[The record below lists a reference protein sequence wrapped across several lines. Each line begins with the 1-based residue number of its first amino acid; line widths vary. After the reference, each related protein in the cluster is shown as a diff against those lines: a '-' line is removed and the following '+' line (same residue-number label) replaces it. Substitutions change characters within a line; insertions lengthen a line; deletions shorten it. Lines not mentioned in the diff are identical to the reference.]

1 MKNFKFVLYTLGFLT
16 MSLGGCSNNN
26 KHIVKSSDPFEKINR
41 NIFTFNKYID
51 MKIVVPISTT
61 YVENVPNTAR
71 KRVTS
76 HLNWMGLPNTIIN
89 STIQLDLE
97 NTILASAKF
106 MLNGLTL
113 GLFDLDNG
121 ETDIIK
127 KDFGSTLAKFNVPEG
142 PFLMLPFLGPKMT
155 RDFSGF
161 VVDRQNMA
169 NVSSTTMN
177 DINLIEVPVNIIDKR
192 GKLSDSIDT
201 IYDSA
206 DPYTK
211 MKSYYMQNRRKQV
224 YSEKYHEI
232 DNQNKDKEF
241 EKLLQ

>member
-1 MKNFKFVLYTLGFLT
+1 MKNFKFVLYTLVFLT
-16 MSLGGCSNNN
+16 MSLGGCSNNE
-26 KHIVKSSDPFEKINR
+26 KHIVKNLDPFEKINR

-51 MKIVVPISTT
+51 KKIVVPISTT
-61 YVENVPNTAR
+61 YIEKVPSAAR
-71 KRVTS
+71 KSITS
-76 HLNWMGLPNTIIN
+76 HLNWMELPNTIVN

-113 GLFDLDNG
+113 GFYDLDNG
-121 ETDIIK
+121 ETEIIK
-127 KDFGSTLAKFNVPEG
+127 KDFGSTLAKLNVPEG

-161 VVDRQNMA
+161 LVDRQNMS
-169 NVSSTTMN
+169 NVSSTTIN
-177 DINLIEVPVNIIDKR
+177 DINLIEVPVNIINKR
-192 GKLSDSIDT
+192 GELSDTIDT
-201 IYDSA
+201 LYNSA

-211 MKSYYMQNRRKQV
+211 LKSYYIQNRRKQV
-224 YSEKYHEI
+224 YSEKYHDI
-232 DNQNKDKEF
+232 DNKNKDEEF

>member
-1 MKNFKFVLYTLGFLT
+1 MKKFKFVLYALIFLT
-16 MSLGGCSNNN
+16 MLLSGCSSNI
-26 KHIVKSSDPFEKINR
+26 KHSVENSDPFEKINR
-41 NIFTFNKYID
+41 NIFNFNKYFD
-51 MKIVVPISTT
+51 NKIVMPISNT
-61 YVENVPNTAR
+61 YVQKVPNIAR
-71 KRVTS
+71 NSISS
-76 HLNWMGLPNTIIN
+76 HLKWMELPNTIAN
-89 STIQLDLE
+89 STMQLDLE

-113 GLFDLDNG
+113 GFYDLDNG
-121 ETDIIK
+121 ETDVVK

-142 PFLMLPFLGPKMT
+142 PFLMIPFLGPRMT

-161 VVDRQNMA
+161 VVERQNISMI
-169 NVSSTTMN
+169 SSTTMD

-201 IYDSA
+201 IYNSA

-211 MKSYYMQNRRKQV
+211 MKSYYIQNRRKQV
-224 YSEKYHEI
+224 YSEKYHDI
-232 DNQNKDKEF
+232 HNQNKDEEF

>member
-1 MKNFKFVLYTLGFLT
+1 MKNFKFILYVLIFLII
-16 MSLGGCSNNN
+16 SLGGCSNNKVYLVEN
-26 KHIVKSSDPFEKINR
+26 SDPLEKINR
-41 NIFTFNKYID
+41 NIFNFNKYID
-51 MKIVVPISTT
+51 NKIVMPISAA
-61 YVENVPNTAR
+61 YVKKVPNAAR
-71 KRVTS
+71 DSITS
-76 HLNWMGLPNTIIN
+76 HLNWMGLPNTIAN
-89 STIQLDLE
+89 STMQLDFE

-113 GLFDLDNG
+113 GFYDLDNG

-127 KDFGSTLAKFNVPEG
+127 KDFGSTLAKINVPEG
-142 PFLMLPFLGPKMT
+142 PFLMIPFFGPKLT

-161 VVDRQNMA
+161 IVDRQNMA

-177 DINLIEVPVNIIDKR
+177 DINLIEVPVSIIDKR

-201 IYDSA
+201 IYNSA

-211 MKSYYMQNRRKQV
+211 MKSYYIQNRRKQV
-224 YSEKYHEI
+224 YGQKYHDS

>member
-1 MKNFKFVLYTLGFLT
+1 MKNFKFVLYTLVFLT
-16 MSLGGCSNNN
+16 MSLGGCSNNK
-26 KHIVKSSDPFEKINR
+26 KHIVKNLDPFEKINR

-51 MKIVVPISTT
+51 KKIVTPISTT
-61 YVENVPNTAR
+61 YVKKVPSAAR
-71 KRVTS
+71 KSITS
-76 HLNWMGLPNTIIN
+76 HLDWMGLPNTIFN

-113 GLFDLDNG
+113 GFYDLDNG
-121 ETDIIK
+121 EAYIIK

-161 VVDRQNMA
+161 VIDSQNMA
-169 NVSSTTMN
+169 HVTSPTMN
-177 DINLIEVPVNIIDKR
+177 DITLIEIPVNIIDKR
-192 GKLSDSIDT
+192 GKLSDTIDT
-201 IYDSA
+201 VYNSA

-211 MKSYYMQNRRKQV
+211 MKSYYIQNRRKQV
-224 YSEKYHEI
+224 YSEKYHDIE
-232 DNQNKDKEF
+232 NKSKDEEF